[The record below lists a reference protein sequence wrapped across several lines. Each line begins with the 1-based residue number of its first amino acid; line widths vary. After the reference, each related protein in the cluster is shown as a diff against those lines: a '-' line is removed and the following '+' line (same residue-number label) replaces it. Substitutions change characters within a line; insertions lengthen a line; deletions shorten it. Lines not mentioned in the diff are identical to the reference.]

1 MTTAIHSRLK
11 ALEALEVN
19 RQSPKDIERATKF
32 RAAVSAFF
40 DAMEQGAPGVPGK
53 PGAKERMRALA
64 ARLDTD
70 SATADDQAMLD
81 GLPKCHVDPEILVMA
96 CVDLTYPPGA
106 SHFTRLLN

>member
-1 MTTAIHSRLK
+1 MNAAIHSRLK
-11 ALEALEVN
+11 TLEALDAK

-40 DAMEQGAPGVPGK
+40 DAMEQGAPGIPGK
-53 PGAKERMRALA
+53 PGAKERMKALA
-64 ARLDTD
+64 VRLDTD
-70 SATADDQAMLD
+70 TATADDEAMLD

-106 SHFTRLLN
+106 SPREIAR

>member
-11 ALEALEVN
+11 ALEALDAK

-40 DAMEQGAPGVPGK
+40 DAMGDGAPRVLGK
-53 PGAKERMRALA
+53 PSADERMKALA
-64 ARLDTD
+64 VRLDTNT
-70 SATADDQAMLD
+70 ATADDQAMLD
-81 GLPKCHVDPEILVMA
+81 GLPKCHVDPETLVMA

-106 SHFTRLLN
+106 SARQIAR